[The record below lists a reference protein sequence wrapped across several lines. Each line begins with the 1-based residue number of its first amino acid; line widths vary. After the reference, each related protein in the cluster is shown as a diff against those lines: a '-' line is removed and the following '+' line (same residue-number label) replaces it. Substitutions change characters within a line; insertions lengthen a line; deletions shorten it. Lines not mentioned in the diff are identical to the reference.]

1 MGVRCKVSN
10 EVIEEVDTH
19 DTHRILNFIGK
30 DIFQCVS
37 TSIMMDKLIVYE
49 KCISEIKA
57 RVDNEIENGVA
68 NYWRGVE

>member
-1 MGVRCKVSN
+1 MVSDR
-10 EVIEEVDTH
+10 IEEVGTH

-37 TSIMMDKLIVYE
+37 TSVMMDKLSVYE

-57 RVDNEIENGVA
+57 RVDNEIENNA
-68 NYWRGVE
+68 DLFWRGVK